1 MRYTGGRPYIE
12 EKTPGMTVEEL
23 DALFAKRVAEIQKQI
38 EYLCSENF
46 Q

>member
-1 MRYTGGRPYIE
+1 
-12 EKTPGMTVEEL
+12 MTVEEL